1 MMLFLGLLLA
11 IPVGVIMCMERPY
24 AEREK
29 RLSKRTR
36 WD

>member
-1 MMLFLGLLLA
+1 MLTFLGLIIG
-11 IPVGVIMCMERPY
+11 IPMGIIRYFERPY

>member
-1 MMLFLGLLLA
+1 MLTVLGLLIA
-11 IPVGVIMCMERPY
+11 IPVAVIMYFERPY